1 MEAYGFDHSSLSYV
15 RSYLTDRKQRTKIN
29 NSFSS
34 WYNIKSGV
42 PQGSILGPLLFNIYL
57 NDLFYFTEEMGMSN
71 YADDNT
77 PYATAD
83 DVVSLLNIPEQNV
96 DVFLTWYCVLYI
108 YIILLLNEIILNL
121 ES

>member
-1 MEAYGFDHSSLSYV
+1 MGAYGFDHSSLSYIY
-15 RSYLTDRKQRTKIN
+15 SYLRDRKQRTKIN

-34 WYNIKSGV
+34 WCDIKSGV

-57 NDLFYFTEEMGMSN
+57 NDLFYFDEAMGIMN

-83 DVVSLLNIPEQNV
+83 VTASLLNTLENMEV
-96 DVFLTWYCVLYI
+96 LTAWFK
-108 YIILLLNEIILNL
+108 NNF
-121 ES
+121 